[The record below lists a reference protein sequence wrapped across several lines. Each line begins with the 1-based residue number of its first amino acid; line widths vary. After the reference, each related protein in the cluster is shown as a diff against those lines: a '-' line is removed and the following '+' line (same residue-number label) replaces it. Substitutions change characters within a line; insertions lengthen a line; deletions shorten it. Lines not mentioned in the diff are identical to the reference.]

1 MYAWG
6 IFADLRW
13 HLQQREESPPML
25 ADAEVNSN
33 LILRGRIPI
42 IQVKNR
48 TLVLGSRS
56 RVTDMPWSA
65 LRKRKFRT
73 PCFGNTDGFE
83 PVLNLC
89 EAGVRGLLR
98 RLA

>member
-33 LILRGRIPI
+33 LILRGRIPFI
-42 IQVKNR
+42 K
-48 TLVLGSRS
+48 
-56 RVTDMPWSA
+56 
-65 LRKRKFRT
+65 
-73 PCFGNTDGFE
+73 
-83 PVLNLC
+83 
-89 EAGVRGLLR
+89 
-98 RLA
+98 

>member
-1 MYAWG
+1 
-6 IFADLRW
+6 
-13 HLQQREESPPML
+13 ML

-42 IQVKNR
+42 IQVKNW
-48 TLVLGSRS
+48 TLVLGSRY
-56 RVTDMPWSA
+56 RVTDMRWSA
-65 LRKRKFRT
+65 LRKRKIRT
-73 PCFGNTDGFE
+73 PYFGNTEGFE